1 MSNESFENLKKY
13 LMEMFQFDEN
23 DLDFGLFKIYK
34 LKSAEIKKFIEGT
47 GSDSLNALVS
57 KSFEKI
63 SLQSQ
68 KAKLTELEIFLSKTN
83 KQSLLLAIKENKD
96 KIISF
101 INTADTEEEK
111 KSLLQT
117 LDSVLNN
124 GDIKEEFQNKIYN
137 YILDF
142 FGLYY
147 YNGDFGYNDR
157 SIAPFKVEYDEDY
170 DGSDT
175 MLFWKHKNQYYIKTG
190 NGFNS
195 IRFDLYGQKM
205 FRLETNEQSEDTN
218 QSQNNNKDT
227 SVKHYALNR
236 IELDDDDT
244 HRVIFNLA
252 KSSTSK
258 ADIIKRILTEAEFT
272 DANISFDNI
281 EKYLF
286 DADGKSIFKDLTDDC
301 YKVQEGAVKGLGSL
315 KVTKEAVL
323 KKINTNFD
331 RANKIDEEDELFK
344 IIYNLD
350 RRLNTFYVGNDSDFF
365 IHKDLNGFLT
375 KEKEKFVK
383 NHILS
388 DLNAIYNCQ
397 TDNTSLI
404 IAQSFDEIVSII
416 IGFLGAAEEFQK
428 KLFLKKKKVVVSE
441 YCLTVDNI
449 DESNYSEI
457 IGNEIQKQ
465 EWVNLGFVEN
475 ETEINKEY
483 LVGHP
488 TLVVDTKFYTPE
500 FKDKLLGSID
510 NLEEKTQGL
519 LINSENFQA
528 LNLLQDKY
536 RGKVKCIYIDPPY
549 NTGSDGFAYKDNF
562 KNSSWLSMIKNRIQ
576 LANNILSDNGLLFV
590 SINDIEYSEL
600 KILLTS
606 TFPEVTTIV
615 VKMSEKSGLKM
626 SHSEQRLPKQK
637 EYVVVCKKK
646 TSTIL
651 NPLIENKSSSVIN
664 KYLKY
669 YSKIIENPK
678 DAVEKWRILSL
689 KDYFEKNNLK
699 LKESEIKQFKIDN
712 AERIIYRTNNS
723 FLNGLTFQTKTSKV
737 LSPEGIEYVWWEKKQ
752 MLFLKDYLTET
763 RGDLW
768 VDISTINLNKE
779 GGVVLKSGK
788 KPEKLIQKLIEL
800 STTNNDLVMDFFAGS
815 GTTCAVS
822 QKMKNKWI
830 GVEMENYYESITKP
844 RIINVLFGDKG
855 GITQNLGWKGGG
867 IFKYQTFEQY
877 EDLIN
882 RIEVGEEM
890 PENLP
895 LSYLYK
901 PEEYLLDSNLDI
913 NKPFD
918 NTVLYG
924 KNNTESK
931 VDLIETYN
939 YLKGYEVKSIKS
951 FTENNKYYK
960 VLEVGRTGNYSTL
973 QIWRDISDQEIM
985 ATSTIN
991 QDLEN
996 IKKIILNYSEID
1008 SIEVN
1013 YGLCHVAKG
1022 FELGGGQL
1030 TVSTDRNVDTKII
1043 TKDEFEE

>member
-227 SVKHYALNR
+227 SVKHYVLNR
-236 IELDDDDT
+236 IELDNDGT

-258 ADIIKRILTEAEFT
+258 AEIIKRILTEAEFT

-301 YKVQEGAVKGLGSL
+301 YKVQEGAVKGLGTL
-315 KVTKEAVL
+315 KVSKESVL
-323 KKINTNFD
+323 KKINSNFD

-388 DLNAIYNCQ
+388 DLNTIYNCQ

-457 IGNEIQKQ
+457 IENEKQIQ
-465 EWVNLGFVEN
+465 EWVNLGFIEN
-475 ETEINKEY
+475 DTEINKEY
-483 LVGHP
+483 LIGHP
-488 TLVVDTKFYTPE
+488 TLVIDTKFYAPE
-500 FKDKLLGSID
+500 FKDKLLASID

-549 NTGSDGFAYKDNF
+549 NTGSDGFVYKDNF
-562 KNSSWLSMIKNRIQ
+562 KHSSWLSMITNRLHIGKELMSDGGVIFTSIDDEELKDVKSIMDYEFGRDNFISQ
-576 LANNILSDNGLLFV
+576 FIWQKKKGGGNDSKYVAIEHEYIVTYTLDLKKCIPWYGEFDEKYLKRYKHQDDKGRFFWDTLARPGLNNP
-590 SINDIEYSEL
+590 INYDIEM
-600 KILLTS
+600 
-606 TFPEVTTIV
+606 PD
-615 VKMSEKSGLKM
+615 G
-626 SHSEQRLPKQK
+626 
-637 EYVVVCKKK
+637 
-646 TSTIL
+646 TIL
-651 NPLIENKSSSVIN
+651 NGDWVISKKRFVLEKETGSIKISKKSNGGWSV
-664 KYLKY
+664 
-669 YSKIIENPK
+669 
-678 DAVEKWRILSL
+678 
-689 KDYFEKNNLK
+689 
-699 LKESEIKQFKIDN
+699 QFKQYLGEGKKPRSLLDSSIVGLN
-712 AERIIYRTNNS
+712 SEGKNELKNFFGNEKVFNNP
-723 FLNGLTFQTKTSKV
+723 KTSK
-737 LSPEGIEYVWWEKKQ
+737 LIKNI
-752 MLFLKDYLTET
+752 LTYPANC
-763 RGDLW
+763 D
-768 VDISTINLNKE
+768 
-779 GGVVLKSGK
+779 VVL
-788 KPEKLIQKLIEL
+788 
-800 STTNNDLVMDFFAGS
+800 DFFAGS
-815 GTTCAVS
+815 GTTGNAVLDIN
-822 QKMKNKWI
+822 KNNTEDSSKKYLL
-830 GVEMENYYESITKP
+830 VEMGGYFDSVLKP
-844 RIINVLFGDKG
+844 RIQKVIYSEN
-855 GITQNLGWKGGG
+855 WKEGKPLDANGSLKQ

-882 RIEVGEEM
+882 RIEVGGEM

-901 PEEYLLDSNLDI
+901 PEEYLLDSNLNI
-913 NKPFD
+913 KKPFD
-918 NTVLYG
+918 NTVLFG

-985 ATSTIN
+985 ATGTTN

-996 IKKIILNYSEID
+996 IKNIILNYPEID

-1013 YGLCHVAKG
+1013 YGMCHVAKG

-1030 TVSTDRNVDTKII
+1030 TVFTDRNVDTKII